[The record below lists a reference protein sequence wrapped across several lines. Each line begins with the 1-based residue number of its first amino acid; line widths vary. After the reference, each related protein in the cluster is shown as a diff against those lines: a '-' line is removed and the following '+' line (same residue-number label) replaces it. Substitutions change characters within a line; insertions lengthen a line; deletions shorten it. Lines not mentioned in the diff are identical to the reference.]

1 MSSGNKLGQEGEAL
15 AAAWLGKEGYEILER
30 NWRSGHSEIDLIAR
44 KEDIIVFV
52 EVKTRKNADFG
63 FPEDSVDAAKE
74 KSLARGA
81 RDYLEKNKLDNE
93 IRFDIISI
101 IKAAGRVP
109 EIYHIPD
116 AFFPKNA

>member
-1 MSSGNKLGQEGEAL
+1 MDSGNKLGREGEAL
-15 AAAWLGKEGYEILER
+15 AAAYLGKKGYKILER

-44 KEDIIVFV
+44 KGDIIVFV

-63 FPEDSVDAAKE
+63 FPEDRVDAAKE
-74 KSLARGA
+74 RFLARGA
-81 RDYLEKNKLDNE
+81 HDYLENNGLDNE

-101 IKAAGRVP
+101 IKAAGQVP

-116 AFFPKNA
+116 AFFPKNI

>member
-1 MSSGNKLGQEGEAL
+1 MGRGNKLGAEGEAL
-15 AAAWLGKEGYEILER
+15 AAAFLGKKGYKILER

-44 KEDIIVFV
+44 QGALLVFV
-52 EVKTRKNADFG
+52 EVKTRKNAEYG
-63 FPEDSVDAAKE
+63 YPEERVDAAKQ
-74 KSLARGA
+74 KFLARGA

-101 IKAAGRVP
+101 IMAAGKVP